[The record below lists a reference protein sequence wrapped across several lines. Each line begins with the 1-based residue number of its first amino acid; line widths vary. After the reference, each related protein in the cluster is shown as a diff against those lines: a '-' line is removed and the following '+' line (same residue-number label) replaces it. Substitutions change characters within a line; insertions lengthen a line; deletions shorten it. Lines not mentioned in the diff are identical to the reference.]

1 MTSDVGEA
9 TQRTWRRPKVRRR
22 WLAAA
27 VCLVVVLLSIRAL
40 DRDTRID
47 YYRVLDPQT
56 IGVETTGGEGSW
68 TRITSVV
75 ETSSSMTIEVSSL
88 SVPFLPGTTDG
99 SFLEL
104 GVRLSQP
111 LGTREVIDGSRGDTL
126 TVAPSPWPPQLG
138 NP

>member
-1 MTSDVGEA
+1 M
-9 TQRTWRRPKVRRR
+9 RRR

-56 IGVETTGGEGSW
+56 IGVETTGGADSW

-75 ETSSSMTIEVSSL
+75 ETSSSVTIKVSSL
-88 SVPFLPGTTDG
+88 SVPFLPGTADG
-99 SFLEL
+99 RFVEL
-104 GVRLSQP
+104 SVRLSQP
-111 LGTREVIDGSRGDTL
+111 LGVRAVIDGSRGDTL
-126 TVAPSPWPPQLG
+126 APAPSPWPPQLG

>member
-1 MTSDVGEA
+1 M
-9 TQRTWRRPKVRRR
+9 RRR

-27 VCLVVVLLSIRAL
+27 ACLLVVVLSIRAL
-40 DRDTRID
+40 DRETRID
-47 YYRVLDPQT
+47 YYRVLDPQML
-56 IGVETTGGEGSW
+56 GVETTGGEGSW

-75 ETSSSMTIEVSSL
+75 ETSSSVTIEVSSL
-88 SVPFLPGTTDG
+88 SVPFLPGTADG

-111 LGTREVIDGSRGDTL
+111 LGTRAVIDGSRGDTL
-126 TVAPSPWPPQLG
+126 AAAPSPWPPQLG